1 MFNYFQE
8 TLVKSQTVTTVITN
22 QNISVSH
29 NSDGDMVSGGAVKD
43 GNASTFFYGATRTFK
58 HNGNL
63 MTPTI
68 ISSTQDKNEILVTS
82 GLIKNGI
89 NLSTEG
95 GDNVFG
101 AEHATLHEFA
111 HGMMNVIM
119 NEMSGEFN
127 GVNFN
132 DMTENQRSDWAIGF
146 TNTLLQSQNQSLE
159 TGQGQHNRSS
169 DNTPDKKD
177 VAPLTK

>member
-1 MFNYFQE
+1 M
-8 TLVKSQTVTTVITN
+8 VT
-22 QNISVSH
+22 
-29 NSDGDMVSGGAVKD
+29 GGAVQD
-43 GNASTFFYGATRTFK
+43 GEAKIFFYGATITWK
-58 HNGNL
+58 DNGKF
-63 MTPTI
+63 MAPTI
-68 ISSTQDKNEILVTS
+68 TSSTQDKNKILVTS

-101 AEHATLHEFA
+101 AEHAILHEFA

-119 NEMSGEFN
+119 SEMNGEFN

-132 DMTENQRSDWAIGF
+132 DMTKSERSDWAIGF

-159 TGQGQHNRSS
+159 TGQGQHGRGSG
-169 DNTPDKKD
+169 DTPDKKD
-177 VAPLTK
+177 VTPITK